1 MRKTQENA
9 TARTR
14 RVLPSHRTSRHHAE
28 QTAFFHE
35 ELIKLRGQIRAGT
48 LFRIL
53 PVETSALLMMF
64 FLRSPVF
71 SARAL
76 GERIYLAPLRK
87 ETFER
92 LRRRRRLL
100 RAILKNPAV
109 VRIAHRRIRR
119 REQENFLLYAP
130 LRPEF
135 HPEKALLRKQRRS
148 LQKTPCRLT
157 RRLTRGTLTVHG
169 QLRRKHRNVFLTT
182 EHLIIHI
189 LHSFASLSCMQTF
202 LVCLLSL
209 CLYLCCCFY
218 FVFFVSWSQS
228 VRLRVLARSLRLQIP
243 ACFPERLLET
253 AADSLVKVPQDLR
266 QNKKP
271 TPQQSKNG

>member
-48 LFRIL
+48 LFRIF
-53 PVETSALLMMF
+53 PIETCVLQRRLCIQSYAF
-64 FLRSPVF
+64 A
-71 SARAL
+71 ARGF

-87 ETFER
+87 ETFEH

-135 HPEKALLRKQRRS
+135 HPEKALRRKQRRS

-189 LHSFASLSCMQTF
+189 LHSFASLSCMQMF
-202 LVCLLSL
+202 LACLLSL
-209 CLYLCCCFY
+209 CLYLFCCFC
-218 FVFFVSWSQS
+218 FCLICFLLAVCSDS
-228 VRLRVLARSLRLQIP
+228 RLGTLSALADPGVLPRALARNSCGFTCQG
-243 ACFPERLLET
+243 ATGFEAKQKTDASTE
-253 AADSLVKVPQDLR
+253 
-266 QNKKP
+266 
-271 TPQQSKNG
+271 